1 MSFVDLYTSPSIK
14 FSGIECKFKDADY
27 VVLGVPL
34 DLTSSYRPGSRFAP
48 LAIRES
54 SLNIEDFSFRTGVSL
69 NDLKI
74 YDAGDLHINAD
85 IEENLKRLELVTRE
99 ILGEGKRLVLI
110 GGEHTLTLGSTKG
123 IDRDFAILCFDAHL
137 DLRNEYL
144 GARVCHATVMRR
156 IHEVERLRRILMVGT
171 RAACREEV
179 AYVEE
184 QKISFISSREI
195 NSVGIEEIS
204 SRIDNLLGG
213 EEALYLSLDVD
224 VLDPAFAPAVQTP
237 EPDGISTYQLLEII
251 SRINLDNLVAFDI
264 VEVAPKY
271 DSGVTAAVAA
281 KIILEVLSRV
291 EICRSQ

>member
-1 MSFVDLYTSPSIK
+1 MSFLDLYTSPVIK
-14 FSGIECKFKDADY
+14 FSGIECEFNDADY

-54 SLNIEDFSFRTGVSL
+54 SLNIEDFSFRTGISL

-74 YDAGDLHINAD
+74 HDAGDLHIDANM
-85 IEENLKRLELVTRE
+85 EETLRRLELVTRE

-110 GGEHTLTLGSTKG
+110 GGEHTLTLGSTRG

-144 GARVCHATVMRR
+144 GERICHATVMRR
-156 IHEVERLRRILMVGT
+156 VYEVERLRRMLMVGT

-179 AYVEE
+179 AYAEE
-184 QKISFISSREI
+184 QRISFISSHEI
-195 NSVGIEEIS
+195 NSRGIEEIS
-204 SRIDNLLGG
+204 SRINNLLG
-213 EEALYLSLDVD
+213 EEDAIYLSLDVD

-251 SRINLDNLVAFDI
+251 SRINLENLVAFDI

-281 KIILEVLSRV
+281 RIIFEVLSRID
-291 EICRSQ
+291 ICRT

>member
-1 MSFVDLYTSPSIK
+1 MSFLDLYTSPVIK
-14 FSGIECKFKDADY
+14 FSGIECEFNDADY

-54 SLNIEDFSFRTGVSL
+54 SLNIEDFSFRTGISL

-74 YDAGDLHINAD
+74 HDAGDLHIDANM
-85 IEENLKRLELVTRE
+85 EETLRRLELATRE

-110 GGEHTLTLGSTKG
+110 GGEHTLTLGSTRG

-144 GARVCHATVMRR
+144 GERICHATVMRR
-156 IHEVERLRRILMVGT
+156 VYEVERVRRMLMVGT

-179 AYVEE
+179 AYAEE
-184 QKISFISSREI
+184 RRISFISSHEI
-195 NSVGIEEIS
+195 NSRGIEEIS
-204 SRIDNLLGG
+204 SRINNLLG
-213 EEALYLSLDVD
+213 EEDAIYLSLDVD

-251 SRINLDNLVAFDI
+251 SRINLENLVAFDI

-281 KIILEVLSRV
+281 RIIFEVLSRID
-291 EICRSQ
+291 ICRT

>member
-1 MSFVDLYTSPSIK
+1 MSFLDLYTSPVIK
-14 FSGIECKFKDADY
+14 FSGIECEFNDADY

-54 SLNIEDFSFRTGVSL
+54 SLNIEDFSFRTGISL

-74 YDAGDLHINAD
+74 HDAGDLHIDANM
-85 IEENLKRLELVTRE
+85 EETLRRLELVTRE

-110 GGEHTLTLGSTKG
+110 GGEHTLTLGSTRG

-144 GARVCHATVMRR
+144 GERICHATVMRR
-156 IHEVERLRRILMVGT
+156 VYEVERVRRMLMVGT

-179 AYVEE
+179 AYAEE
-184 QKISFISSREI
+184 RRISFISSHEI
-195 NSVGIEEIS
+195 NSRGIEEIS
-204 SRIDNLLGG
+204 SRINNLLG
-213 EEALYLSLDVD
+213 EEDAIYLSLDVD

-251 SRINLDNLVAFDI
+251 SRINLENLVAFDI

-281 KIILEVLSRV
+281 RIIFEVLSRID
-291 EICRSQ
+291 ICRT